1 MRGEINTLTAQQRM
15 TGIVI
20 GGLPVV
26 MGGLFMVIN
35 PDYMGLLFTKTAG
48 QAMLVAAVVL
58 EFLGVMSMKKILAI
72 DV

>member
-1 MRGEINTLTAQQRM
+1 M

-20 GGLPVV
+20 GGLPIA
-26 MGGLFMVIN
+26 MGLLFMVIN

-48 QAMLVAAVVL
+48 QVMLVAAVGL

-72 DV
+72 EV